1 MRDIKP
7 QGLTLTQ
14 TDANSEKLPTLNK
27 FALASPQ
34 EQSIGVKITNMQN
47 GLNKKTTP
55 KQLP

>member
-34 EQSIGVKITNMQN
+34 EQSIGIKITNMQN
-47 GLNKKTTP
+47 GLNK
-55 KQLP
+55 